1 MIVKVEGREYIRK
14 NTSYVVIS
22 NHQSVYD
29 IFLIYGWIGID
40 IKWVMKKELGKL
52 PGIGY
57 GSRKVGHIF
66 LDRSNSR
73 VAVES
78 LNEAKRKLVNGT
90 SVVMFPEGTRS
101 DSGTPGV
108 FKRGAFKLAID
119 LGLPILPLTLVGTK
133 DILPNR
139 SFNLMP
145 GIVKMIIHEPMDI
158 KMYGED
164 NIQDLM
170 HKAKEIIGYA
180 LPD

>member
-1 MIVKVEGREYIRK
+1 
-14 NTSYVVIS
+14 
-22 NHQSVYD
+22 
-29 IFLIYGWIGID
+29 
-40 IKWVMKKELGKL
+40 
-52 PGIGY
+52 
-57 GSRKVGHIF
+57 
-66 LDRSNSR
+66 
-73 VAVES
+73 
-78 LNEAKRKLVNGT
+78 
-90 SVVMFPEGTRS
+90 VMFPEGTRS

-170 HKAKEIIGYA
+170 HKAKEIIGNA